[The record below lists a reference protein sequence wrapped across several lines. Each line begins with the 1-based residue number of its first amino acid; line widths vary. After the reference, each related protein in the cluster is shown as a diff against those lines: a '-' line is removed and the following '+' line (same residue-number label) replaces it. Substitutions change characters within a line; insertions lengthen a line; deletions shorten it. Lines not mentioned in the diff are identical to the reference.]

1 MYAHHCTRLLP
12 YKDQYP
18 YIFEVTDHLS
28 CFYFVFFFLCNRI
41 FRKIFC
47 CPIQVSIIVRA
58 LTFTCTCIIRVKFL
72 SLSTPSVRSNRTI
85 KNISLLHW
93 IIITHVMPFFRELCA
108 CFKIGGFFYYVL
120 FEHKISVDLSYV
132 CRYCSHF
139 PIVSFP
145 H

>member
-1 MYAHHCTRLLP
+1 MYAHHYTRLLP

-28 CFYFVFFFLCNRI
+28 CFYFVIFFFNRI

-85 KNISLLHW
+85 KFFSLLHW
-93 IIITHVMPFFRELCA
+93 IIIIHVMPFFRELSA
-108 CFKIGGFFYYVL
+108 CFKIGGFCL
-120 FEHKISVDLSYV
+120 L
-132 CRYCSHF
+132 C
-139 PIVSFP
+139 PL
-145 H
+145 